1 MVVGVVKALAG
12 QWGSAKAVWEGWTR
26 RSWSTPWSTLPP
38 TSSLV
43 LGIRVGNKGDWAVLG
58 KDKEAFWGLD
68 PGVSNPVDIMG
79 GQTKQDMGWE
89 SGVLA
94 MVVSNN
100 KAEFGLAKRRR
111 DGQVQPKGPTLV
123 SK

>member
-1 MVVGVVKALAG
+1 MLC
-12 QWGSAKAVWEGWTR
+12 
-26 RSWSTPWSTLPP
+26 
-38 TSSLV
+38 
-43 LGIRVGNKGDWAVLG
+43 

-89 SGVLA
+89 SGVLV
-94 MVVSNN
+94 MVVHN
-100 KAEFGLAKRRR
+100 KAEFGLGRRR
-111 DGQVQPKGPTLV
+111 KDGQVQPEGPTLV

>member
-1 MVVGVVKALAG
+1 MVVKGLAG

-38 TSSLV
+38 TFSLV
-43 LGIRVGNKGDWAVLG
+43 LGIRVGNKGVLDILDKG
-58 KDKEAFWGLD
+58 KEAFWGLH
-68 PGVSNPVDIMG
+68 PGLSNPVDIMG

-89 SGVLA
+89 SEELA
-94 MVVSNN
+94 MAVNN
-100 KAEFGLAKRRR
+100 KGEFGLVRRRR
-111 DGQVQPKGPTLV
+111 DGQVQVRGEPEGPTLG